1 MELKDRIATFRKN
14 TYNKFWWWRRFQPRQ
29 TLHKYRR
36 LDERIPNGDFEVSD
50 YYWQLQY
57 EDVLEQEATDKEP
70 NPDKKHEIRC
80 MFGERR
86 RRLSKDY
93 EADEAKILDEMY
105 KAFKNELGMKRD
117 EVDDEMLNFDGTLA
131 EFYTYLTNKQKLN
144 ICHAIK
150 NAS

>member
-131 EFYTYLTNKQKLN
+131 EFYYYLTNKQKLK
-144 ICHAIK
+144 ICQAL
-150 NAS
+150 A

>member
-29 TLHKYRR
+29 MLHKYNR

-50 YYWQLQY
+50 YHWKLLW
-57 EDVLEQEATDKEP
+57 ENVLEQEAADKEP

-105 KAFKNELGMKRD
+105 KTFWSEFRIKR
-117 EVDDEMLNFDGTLA
+117 EQVEEEMLNFDGELA
-131 EFYTYLTNKQKLN
+131 EFIVYLTNKQKLK
-144 ICHAIK
+144 ICQAVTM
-150 NAS
+150 NY

>member
-14 TYNKFWWWRRFQPRQ
+14 TYNKFYWWRRFQPRQ
-29 TLHKYRR
+29 TLHKYNR
-36 LDERIPNGDFEVSD
+36 LSERIPNGDFEVSD

-57 EDVLEQEATDKEP
+57 ENVLEQEAIDKEP
-70 NPDKKHEIRC
+70 NVDKKHEIRC

-117 EVDDEMLNFDGTLA
+117 EVDEEMLNFDGTLA
-131 EFYTYLTNKQKLN
+131 EFYYYLTNKQKLK
-144 ICHAIK
+144 ICHAIGI
-150 NAS
+150 AS

>member
-1 MELKDRIATFRKN
+1 MELKDRIATFQKN

-29 TLHKYRR
+29 TLTKLHR
-36 LDERIPNGDFEVSD
+36 LEQRVPNGDFEVSD
-50 YYWQLQY
+50 YHWQLLW
-57 EDVLEQEATDKEP
+57 ENVLEQEAADKEP

-105 KAFKNELGMKRD
+105 KAFWSEFRMKR
-117 EVDDEMLNFDGTLA
+117 EQVEEEMLNFDGELA
-131 EFYTYLTNKQKLN
+131 EFIAYLSSKQKIK
-144 ICHAIK
+144 ICQAITM
-150 NAS
+150 SY

>member
-14 TYNKFWWWRRFQPRQ
+14 TYNKFYWWRRFQPRQ
-29 TLHKYRR
+29 MLHKYRR

-50 YYWQLQY
+50 YHWQLQY
-57 EDVLEQEATDKEP
+57 ENVLEQEATDKEP
-70 NPDKKHEIRC
+70 NLDKKHEIRC

-105 KAFKNELGMKRD
+105 KAFKNELGLKRD
-117 EVDDEMLNFDGTLA
+117 QVDDEMLNFDGTLA

-144 ICHAIK
+144 ICHAIGI
-150 NAS
+150 AS

>member
-1 MELKDRIATFRKN
+1 MELKDRIATFQRN

-105 KAFKNELGMKRD
+105 KAFRNELGMKRD
-117 EVDDEMLNFDGTLA
+117 EIDDEMLNFDGTLA
-131 EFYTYLTNKQKLN
+131 EFYYYLTNKQKLK
-144 ICHAIK
+144 ICQAVTM
-150 NAS
+150 SY

>member
-1 MELKDRIATFRKN
+1 MTLQDRIATFQKKN
-14 TYNKFWWWRRFQPRQ
+14 YDRWYWWRRFQPRQ

-57 EDVLEQEATDKEP
+57 ENVLEKEATDKEP

-105 KAFKNELGMKRD
+105 KAFKNELGLNRD
-117 EVDDEMLNFDGTLA
+117 QVDNEMLNFDGTLA
-131 EFYTYLTNKQKLN
+131 EFYYYLTNKQKLK
-144 ICHAIK
+144 ICQAITM
-150 NAS
+150 SY

>member
-57 EDVLEQEATDKEP
+57 ENVLEQEAIDKEP
-70 NPDKKHEIRC
+70 NVDKKHEIRC

-131 EFYTYLTNKQKLN
+131 EFYYYLTNKQKLN
-144 ICHAIK
+144 ICQAL
-150 NAS
+150 A

>member
-1 MELKDRIATFRKN
+1 M
-14 TYNKFWWWRRFQPRQ
+14 
-29 TLHKYRR
+29 LHKYNR

-50 YYWQLQY
+50 YHWQLQY
-57 EDVLEQEATDKEP
+57 ENVLEQEATDKEP

-131 EFYTYLTNKQKLN
+131 EFYYYLTSKQKLN
-144 ICHAIK
+144 ICQAV
-150 NAS
+150 NY

>member
-14 TYNKFWWWRRFQPRQ
+14 TYNKFYWWRRFQPRQ
-29 TLHKYRR
+29 TLHKYNR

-50 YYWQLQY
+50 YYWQLKY
-57 EDVLEQEATDKEP
+57 EDVLEQEAIAKEI

-131 EFYTYLTNKQKLN
+131 EFYYYLTNKQKLK
-144 ICHAIK
+144 ICQAVTM
-150 NAS
+150 NY

>member
-1 MELKDRIATFRKN
+1 MELKDRIATFQRN

-131 EFYTYLTNKQKLN
+131 EFYYYLTNKQKLN
-144 ICHAIK
+144 ICQAL
-150 NAS
+150 A

>member
-1 MELKDRIATFRKN
+1 MTLQDRIATFQKKN
-14 TYNKFWWWRRFQPRQ
+14 YDRWYWWRRFQPRQ

-50 YYWQLQY
+50 YHWQLQY
-57 EDVLEQEATDKEP
+57 ENVLEQEATDKEP

-131 EFYTYLTNKQKLN
+131 EFYYYLTNKQKLK
-144 ICHAIK
+144 ICQAVTT
-150 NAS
+150 NS

>member
-1 MELKDRIATFRKN
+1 MTLQERISTFQKKNYDRW
-14 TYNKFWWWRRFQPRQ
+14 YWWRRFQPRQ

-50 YYWQLQY
+50 YYWQLKY
-57 EDVLEQEATDKEP
+57 EDVLEQEAVANEI

-80 MFGERR
+80 LFGERR

-93 EADEAKILDEMY
+93 EADEAKILNEMY
-105 KAFKNELGMKRD
+105 KAFRNELRMTRD
-117 EVDDEMLNFDGTLA
+117 QVDDEMINFDGTLA